1 MKKNI
6 LALDLGKGSL
16 GIAISRSGM
25 FITPLANPR
34 FHMNQYQ
41 EDIDFLKDLLKKE
54 KVETF
59 LIGYPSYP
67 SGDPCEMSLIVDDF
81 IKLLNKEFPNIPVI
95 KQDERESTKEASSLL
110 HENGLN
116 TKKQHKSID
125 ATAACVILDR
135 YLKSINQI

>member
-34 FHMNQYQ
+34 FHMDQYQ

-59 LIGYPSYP
+59 VIGYPSYP
-67 SGDPCEMSLIVDDF
+67 SGDHCEMSFIVDDF

-95 KQDERESTKEASSLL
+95 KQDERESTKEASFLL